1 MRSTITRSL
10 AFGLITV
17 VAAFANSIAMAA
29 PTPQGLKADGLRW
42 QAMADAYQHQ
52 QDLSHYTK
60 QGLRADGL
68 RWQAMAQRYKWLKN
82 HRGENGSASA
92 SPPPEVSAISSGA
105 GFDWGDAGIGAA
117 SGFALAVGAS
127 ALVLATRR
135 TRRTNV
141 AA

>member
-10 AFGLITV
+10 AFGLITL

-52 QDLSHYTK
+52 QDLSRYTK

-68 RWQAMAQRYKWLKN
+68 RWQAMAMRYKWLQN
-82 HRGENGSASA
+82 RGEKSGTSV
-92 SPPPEVSAISSGA
+92 SPPPQVSAISSVG

-117 SGFALAVGAS
+117 SGFVLAVCAS
-127 ALVLATRR
+127 VLVLSTRR
-135 TRRTNV
+135 TRRTKV
-141 AA
+141 AG